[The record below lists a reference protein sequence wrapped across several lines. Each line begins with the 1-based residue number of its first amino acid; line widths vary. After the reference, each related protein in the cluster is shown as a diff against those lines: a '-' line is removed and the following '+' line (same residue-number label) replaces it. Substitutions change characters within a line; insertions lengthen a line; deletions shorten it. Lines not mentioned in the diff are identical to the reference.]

1 MENNCID
8 KSAIQ
13 GEEMVVNFPKSTPI
27 TFLGSPHTIQPKKAP
42 RTTTQIGM
50 PPADGSASTTMA
62 SNKHVYH
69 FLLLAMLAIVQQTLA
84 SPIPRISSPEIG
96 ALSLAELFLQTF
108 RRILELGFLQGVAIA
123 LLVLGCLV
131 CLLICVL
138 CALAAYVDRNNT
150 TIWDKDLER
159 KDHRHSSNE
168 KRNHSRDEEPENR
181 GRKSYYAERPSP
193 ITKISILAST
203 SPRKTTPQS
212 TPSKF
217 QRQNSRSPSPTT
229 PLRSALSKSPSRKES
244 FFFGLRRSSR
254 PSSPK
259 SVRWADELG
268 VSVLATVQIKT
279 AEDGAEIEIDIGM
292 SRHQQA
298 HENEFGDDSYSWR
311 DTPPAHTSG
320 VTMPEVQRHSTRV
333 NLNNVS

>member
-1 MENNCID
+1 
-8 KSAIQ
+8 
-13 GEEMVVNFPKSTPI
+13 
-27 TFLGSPHTIQPKKAP
+27 
-42 RTTTQIGM
+42 
-50 PPADGSASTTMA
+50 MA

-69 FLLLAMLAIVQQTLA
+69 FLLLAMLAIVQHTLA

-96 ALSLAELFLQTF
+96 AMSLAELFLQTF

-138 CALAAYVDRNNT
+138 CALAAYIDRNNT

-159 KDHRHSSNE
+159 NDHRHSSDE
-168 KRNHSRDEEPENR
+168 KRNHSRNESPENR

-193 ITKISILAST
+193 IRKISIHAST
-203 SPRKTTPQS
+203 PPQKTTP
-212 TPSKF
+212 PSSPAKF

-229 PLRSALSKSPSRKES
+229 PLRSALSKSPPRRES
-244 FFFGLRRSSR
+244 FFFSLRRSSR
-254 PSSPK
+254 PTSPK

-298 HENEFGDDSYSWR
+298 YENGSGDDSWR
-311 DTPPAHTSG
+311 DTPPAHTSSM
-320 VTMPEVQRHSTRV
+320 TMPSVQRHSTRV
-333 NLNNVS
+333 DLNNVS